1 MSASRYLHGTATVDV
16 CPLNMVR
23 TPERS
28 TEHSL
33 VAVVKTIFYI
43 NTNLNPFD
51 YFCAFCPVLI
61 YSYFLCDIN
70 LHQFVQIQSG
80 HITFV
85 LSRFEHTE
93 ASIVANDQIM

>member
-16 CPLNMVR
+16 FPLNMVK

-43 NTNLNPFD
+43 NTYINPFD

-70 LHQFVQIQSG
+70 LHHFVQSD
-80 HITFV
+80 HINFV
-85 LSRFEHTE
+85 LSRLEHTV
-93 ASIVANDQIM
+93 ASIVATDQIM